1 MIIRQARYRAI
12 QGKRLKI
19 LTPKQMFQ
27 KFPLALAQV
36 KSANTLE
43 NLLNEIR

>member
-19 LTPKQMFQ
+19 LTPKQMLQ

-36 KSANTLE
+36 KAANTLE
-43 NLLNEIR
+43 NLWNKIR